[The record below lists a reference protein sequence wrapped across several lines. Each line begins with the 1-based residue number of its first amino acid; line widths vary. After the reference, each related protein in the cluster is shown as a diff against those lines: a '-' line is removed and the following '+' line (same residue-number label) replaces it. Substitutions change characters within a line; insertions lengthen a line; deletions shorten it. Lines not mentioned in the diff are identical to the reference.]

1 MKSAENRGL
10 QLNSKLL
17 YLLIILLSF
26 FLGGGS
32 IYFELTSEHLLEKS
46 CKIIY
51 ESYFNSYIRNIRNT
65 VMGFLWLSNG

>member
-26 FLGGGS
+26 FFFLA
-32 IYFELTSEHLLEKS
+32 IYFEVTSEDLLERS

-51 ESYFNSYIRNIRNT
+51 ESYFNSYIRNIRNI
-65 VMGFLWLSNG
+65 VMGLPWLSNG